1 MFYYYSALHRI
12 VKHTNFKEKMFA
24 DGAYADAGIRT
35 PQMLDQISASLWQ
48 LMDEE
53 PTDDCGQG
61 DLVKEVVP
69 TVSDSDDDESALER
83 GAGTGE
89 PGDEVTR
96 VEESEED
103 DHDHPGQEEE
113 TAGERQGSE
122 YDSEYEED
130 LSWEEG
136 EESGLSGSRSLASS
150 TLEEEE
156 QSSDESDFVEV

>member
-1 MFYYYSALHRI
+1 MFYYISALHRI
-12 VKHTNFKEKMFA
+12 VKHTNFKERMFA
-24 DGAYADAGIRT
+24 DGAYADAGVRT
-35 PQMLDQISASLWQ
+35 PKMLDEISASLWQ

-83 GAGTGE
+83 GAGTIE

-103 DHDHPGQEEE
+103 DHPGQEEE

-136 EESGLSGSRSLASS
+136 EESELSGSRSLASS
-150 TLEEEE
+150 TSEEEE
-156 QSSDESDFVEV
+156 QSSDENDFVEV

>member
-1 MFYYYSALHRI
+1 
-12 VKHTNFKEKMFA
+12 
-24 DGAYADAGIRT
+24 
-35 PQMLDQISASLWQ
+35 
-48 LMDEE
+48 MDEE

-69 TVSDSDDDESALER
+69 TVSDSDDGESALER

-89 PGDEVTR
+89 PGDEVTC
-96 VEESEED
+96 VEESED

-113 TAGERQGSE
+113 TAGDRQGSE

-130 LSWEEG
+130 LSWQEG
-136 EESGLSGSRSLASS
+136 EESELSGSRSLASS